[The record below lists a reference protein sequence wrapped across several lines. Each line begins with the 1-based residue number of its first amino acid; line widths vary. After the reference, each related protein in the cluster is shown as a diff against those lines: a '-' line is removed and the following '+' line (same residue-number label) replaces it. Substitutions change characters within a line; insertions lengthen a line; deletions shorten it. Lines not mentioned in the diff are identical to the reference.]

1 MGGVS
6 CFCQLI
12 KEASQSLPPVG
23 GKSNGIIF
31 VRGVY
36 LDENTSQSASVEFV
50 RHRRTNSARSRL
62 RSILF
67 QKGNTLLEQFQET
80 PPGWAASPAFFYQ

>member
-36 LDENTSQSASVEFV
+36 LDENTSQSAS
-50 RHRRTNSARSRL
+50 L
-62 RSILF
+62 LF
-67 QKGNTLLEQFQET
+67 QKGVALLEQFQKT

>member
-6 CFCQLI
+6 CVCQLI

-36 LDENTSQSASVEFV
+36 LDKNTSQSAS
-50 RHRRTNSARSRL
+50 L
-62 RSILF
+62 LF
-67 QKGNTLLEQFQET
+67 QKGNALLEQFQET

>member
-6 CFCQLI
+6 CVCQLI

-36 LDENTSQSASVEFV
+36 LDKNTSQSASVEFV
-50 RHRRTNSARSRL
+50 RHWRTNYARSRL
-62 RSILF
+62 QVFCSKRA
-67 QKGNTLLEQFQET
+67 T
-80 PPGWAASPAFFYQ
+80 PFFDKLKNERLPPLIF

>member
-1 MGGVS
+1 MASGMSQFV
-6 CFCQLI
+6 
-12 KEASQSLPPVG
+12 KKASQSLPPAG
-23 GKSNGIIF
+23 GKSIEIIF

-36 LDENTSQSASVEFV
+36 LDENTSQSAS
-50 RHRRTNSARSRL
+50 L
-62 RSILF
+62 LF

>member
-36 LDENTSQSASVEFV
+36 LDENTSQSAS
-50 RHRRTNSARSRL
+50 L
-62 RSILF
+62 LF

>member
-6 CFCQLI
+6 CVCQLI
-12 KEASQSLPPVG
+12 KEASQSLLPVG

-36 LDENTSQSASVEFV
+36 LDENTSQSAS
-50 RHRRTNSARSRL
+50 L
-62 RSILF
+62 LF
-67 QKGNTLLEQFQET
+67 QKT
-80 PPGWAASPAFFYQ
+80 PPRWAASPAFFYQ

>member
-36 LDENTSQSASVEFV
+36 LDENTSQSAS
-50 RHRRTNSARSRL
+50 L
-62 RSILF
+62 LF
-67 QKGNTLLEQFQET
+67 HKGNTLLEQFQET